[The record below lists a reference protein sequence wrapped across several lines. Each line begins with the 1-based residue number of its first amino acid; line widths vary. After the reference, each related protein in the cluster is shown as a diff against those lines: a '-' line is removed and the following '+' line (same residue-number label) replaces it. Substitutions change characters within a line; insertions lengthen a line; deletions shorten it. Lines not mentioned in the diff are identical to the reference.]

1 MVDALDT
8 LWIMNLRDEFTIA
21 RDWIA
26 DNLTFDKNRDISLFE
41 TTIRELGGLLSA
53 YELSRDKMFLDKAE
67 DLGQRLLLG
76 FSDPSGIPHAAIN
89 LQTGKA
95 SSPNWIRDL
104 SILSEMGTLQL
115 EFLYLAYH
123 TNNPEYA
130 IKVNYMLYELYNVTN

>member
-8 LWIMNLRDEFTIA
+8 LWIMDLHSDFQLA

-26 DNLTFDKNRDISLFE
+26 ENLNFERDRDNSLFE

-53 YELSRDKMFLDKAE
+53 YELSKDKMFLDKAE
-67 DLGQRLLLG
+67 ELGKRLLRG
-76 FSDPSGIPHAAIN
+76 FDDPSGIPHAAIN
-89 LQTGKA
+89 LATGRA
-95 SSPNWIRDL
+95 TSPSWIRDQ
-104 SILSEMGTLQL
+104 SILSEIGTLQL

-130 IKVNYMLYELYNVTN
+130 LKVL